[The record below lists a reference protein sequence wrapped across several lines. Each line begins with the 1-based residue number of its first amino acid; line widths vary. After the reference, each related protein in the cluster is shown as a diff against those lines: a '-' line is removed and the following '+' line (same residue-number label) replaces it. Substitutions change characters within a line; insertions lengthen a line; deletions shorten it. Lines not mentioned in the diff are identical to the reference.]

1 MPLLAVLGSVV
12 ALGIGT
18 SFAKQLFPQVGS
30 LGTTAL
36 RVGFSALLLLLIWR
50 PWRWTTT
57 RADAKSLVRYGIAL
71 GCMNLM
77 FYQSL
82 RTIPFGVAVAI
93 EFSGPLAVAFFSSRR
108 GVDYLWIALAI
119 AGLGLLLPLGHDV
132 ASLDPT
138 GVMFA
143 LGAAVCWASYIVF
156 GKRVG
161 HLHAG
166 HSVALGLT
174 MAAITVVP
182 FGVWH
187 AGSALLDPGILLF
200 GLGVAAVSSAIP
212 ISLEM
217 VALKRLT
224 PAAFGVMASMEPAVA
239 ALLGLLVLGE
249 QLSGLQWL
257 AIALVMCA
265 AAGSAATAK
274 PHARHRPL
282 ERPVDPATF
291 DLDRTLDPA
300 QTPGTQCGHAG
311 QTRREP
317 EHAGQSER

>member
-1 MPLLAVLGSVV
+1 VGSRHWAQAVPLLAVLGSVV

-57 RADAKSLVRYGIAL
+57 RADARSLVRYGIAL

-77 FYQSL
+77 FYQSIK
-82 RTIPFGVAVAI
+82 TIPFGVAVAI
-93 EFSGPLAVAFFSSRR
+93 EFSGPLAVAFFTSRR
-108 GVDYLWIALAI
+108 GIDYLWIALAI

-132 ASLDPT
+132 TTLDPA
-138 GVMFA
+138 GVGFG
-143 LGAAVCWASYIVF
+143 LGAAVFWAAYILF

-187 AGSALLDPGILLF
+187 AGSALLQPGILLF

-239 ALLGLLVLGE
+239 ALMGVLVLDE
-249 QLSGLQWL
+249 HLSGLQWL
-257 AIALVMCA
+257 AVVLVMCA

-274 PHARHRPL
+274 PDAHRG
-282 ERPVDPATF
+282 PA
-291 DLDRTLDPA
+291 DEIV
-300 QTPGTQCGHAG
+300 Q
-311 QTRREP
+311 
-317 EHAGQSER
+317 

>member
-1 MPLLAVLGSVV
+1 MTSSNRWAQAVPLLAVLGSVV

-50 PWRWTTT
+50 PWRWPLS
-57 RADAKSLVRYGIAL
+57 RADAKSLLRYGVAL

-93 EFSGPLAVAFFSSRR
+93 EFSGPLAVAFFTSRR
-108 GVDYLWIALAI
+108 GIDYLWIALAI

-132 ASLDPT
+132 ASLDPA
-138 GVMFA
+138 GVGFA

-166 HSVALGLT
+166 HSVSLGLT

-187 AGSALLDPGILLF
+187 AGSALLSPEILLF
-200 GLGVAAVSSAIP
+200 GLGVAAVSSAVP

-239 ALLGLLVLGE
+239 ALMGVLVLDE
-249 QLSGLQWL
+249 HLTDLQWL

-274 PHARHRPL
+274 PEVHRG
-282 ERPVDPATF
+282 PA
-291 DLDRTLDPA
+291 DEIV
-300 QTPGTQCGHAG
+300 Q
-311 QTRREP
+311 
-317 EHAGQSER
+317 

>member
-1 MPLLAVLGSVV
+1 MTSSSRWAQAVPLLAVLGSVV

-18 SFAKQLFPQVGS
+18 SFGKQLFPQVGA

-50 PWRWTTT
+50 PWRWTTS
-57 RADAKSLVRYGIAL
+57 RADLKSLVRYGMAL

-77 FYQSL
+77 FYQSIQ
-82 RTIPFGVAVAI
+82 TIPFGVAVAI
-93 EFSGPLAVAFFSSRR
+93 EFSGPLAVAFFTSRQR
-108 GVDYLWIALAI
+108 IDYLWIAFAI
-119 AGLGLLLPLGHDV
+119 AGLGLLLPLGHDM
-132 ASLDPT
+132 ASLDPA
-138 GVMFA
+138 GVGFG
-143 LGAAVCWASYIVF
+143 LGAAVFWAAYILF
-156 GKRVG
+156 GKKVG

-187 AGSALLDPGILLF
+187 AGSALLQPEILLA

-239 ALLGLLVLGE
+239 ALMGVLVLHE
-249 QLSGLQWL
+249 HLTGLQWL
-257 AIALVMCA
+257 AIVLVMCA

-274 PHARHRPL
+274 PDTHRG
-282 ERPVDPATF
+282 PA
-291 DLDRTLDPA
+291 DEIV
-300 QTPGTQCGHAG
+300 Q
-311 QTRREP
+311 
-317 EHAGQSER
+317 

>member
-1 MPLLAVLGSVV
+1 MTSSNRWAQALPLLAVFGSVV

-30 LGTTAL
+30 LGTSAL
-36 RVGFSALLLLLIWR
+36 RVGFSALILLLLWR
-50 PWRWTTT
+50 PWRWPLS
-57 RADAKSLVRYGIAL
+57 RADAKNLLRYGVAL

-82 RTIPFGVAVAI
+82 QSIPFGVAVAI
-93 EFSGPLAVAFFSSRR
+93 EFSGPLAVAFFTSRR
-108 GVDYLWIALAI
+108 RIDYLWIALAA

-132 ASLDPT
+132 TSLDPV
-138 GVMFA
+138 GVGFA

-217 VALKRLT
+217 VALQRLT

-239 ALLGLLVLGE
+239 ALLGLLVLSE
-249 QLSGLQWL
+249 QLTGLQWL
-257 AIALVMCA
+257 AIVLVMCA

-274 PHARHRPL
+274 PDAHRG
-282 ERPVDPATF
+282 PA
-291 DLDRTLDPA
+291 DEIV
-300 QTPGTQCGHAG
+300 Q
-311 QTRREP
+311 
-317 EHAGQSER
+317 

>member
-1 MPLLAVLGSVV
+1 MLAVFGSVV

-36 RVGFSALLLLLIWR
+36 RVGFSALLLLIIWR

-57 RADAKSLVRYGIAL
+57 RADAKNLLRYGVAL

-82 RTIPFGVAVAI
+82 RTIPFGIAVAI
-93 EFSGPLAVAFFSSRR
+93 EFSGPLAVAFFTSRQR
-108 GVDYLWIALAI
+108 IDYLWIALAA

-132 ASLDPT
+132 TSLDPT
-138 GVMFA
+138 GVGFA
-143 LGAAVCWASYIVF
+143 LGAAVCWATYILF
-156 GKRVG
+156 GKKVG

-182 FGVWH
+182 FGIWH
-187 AGSALLDPGILLF
+187 AGSALLQPQILLV

-239 ALLGLLVLGE
+239 ALLGLLVLDE
-249 QLSGLQWL
+249 QLTGLQWL
-257 AIALVMCA
+257 AIVLVMCA

-274 PHARHRPL
+274 PDAHRG
-282 ERPVDPATF
+282 PA
-291 DLDRTLDPA
+291 DEIV
-300 QTPGTQCGHAG
+300 Q
-311 QTRREP
+311 
-317 EHAGQSER
+317 

>member
-1 MPLLAVLGSVV
+1 LSSHRWAQAVPLLAVFGSVV

-18 SFAKQLFPQVGS
+18 SFAKQLFPLIGS

-57 RADAKSLVRYGIAL
+57 RADARSLVRYGVAL

-93 EFSGPLAVAFFSSRR
+93 EFSGPLAVAFFTSRQR
-108 GVDYLWIALAI
+108 IDYVWIALAI

-132 ASLDPT
+132 ASLNPE
-138 GVMFA
+138 GVLFA
-143 LGAAVCWASYIVF
+143 LGAAVCWAAYIVF

-182 FGVWH
+182 FGIWH
-187 AGSALLDPGILLF
+187 AGSALLQPHILLI

-217 VALKRLT
+217 VALKRLS

-239 ALLGLLVLGE
+239 AVMGVLVLSE
-249 QLSGLQWL
+249 QLTTLQWL
-257 AIALVMCA
+257 AIVLVMCA
-265 AAGSAATAK
+265 AAGSAATAQ
-274 PHARHRPL
+274 PDAHRG
-282 ERPVDPATF
+282 PA
-291 DLDRTLDPA
+291 DEIV
-300 QTPGTQCGHAG
+300 Q
-311 QTRREP
+311 
-317 EHAGQSER
+317 

>member
-50 PWRWTTT
+50 PWRWPLS
-57 RADAKSLVRYGIAL
+57 RADARSLLRYGVAL

-82 RTIPFGVAVAI
+82 QSIPFGVAVAI
-93 EFSGPLAVAFFSSRR
+93 EFSGPLAVAFFTSRQR
-108 GVDYLWIALAI
+108 IDYLWIALAI

-132 ASLDPT
+132 ASLDPE
-138 GVMFA
+138 GVVFA

-182 FGVWH
+182 FGIWH
-187 AGSALLDPGILLF
+187 AGSALLQPEILLF

-239 ALLGLLVLGE
+239 ALMGMLVLHE
-249 QLSGLQWL
+249 HLTALQWL
-257 AIALVMCA
+257 AIGLVMCA

-274 PHARHRPL
+274 PDAHRG
-282 ERPVDPATF
+282 PA
-291 DLDRTLDPA
+291 DEIV
-300 QTPGTQCGHAG
+300 Q
-311 QTRREP
+311 
-317 EHAGQSER
+317 

>member
-1 MPLLAVLGSVV
+1 MTSSSRWAQAVPLLAVLGSVV

-57 RADAKSLVRYGIAL
+57 RADARSLVRYGIAL

-93 EFSGPLAVAFFSSRR
+93 EFSGPLAVAFFTSRR
-108 GVDYLWIALAI
+108 GIDYLWIAFAI

-132 ASLDPT
+132 ASLNPE
-138 GVMFA
+138 GVLFA
-143 LGAAVCWASYIVF
+143 LGAAVCWAAYILF
-156 GKRVG
+156 GKKVG

-166 HSVALGLT
+166 HSVALGLS

-187 AGSALLDPGILLF
+187 AGSALLQPHILLI

-239 ALLGLLVLGE
+239 ALMGVLVLDE
-249 QLSGLQWL
+249 HLTALQWL

-274 PHARHRPL
+274 PDAHRG
-282 ERPVDPATF
+282 PA
-291 DLDRTLDPA
+291 DEIV
-300 QTPGTQCGHAG
+300 Q
-311 QTRREP
+311 
-317 EHAGQSER
+317 

>member
-1 MPLLAVLGSVV
+1 
-12 ALGIGT
+12 
-18 SFAKQLFPQVGS
+18 GS

-50 PWRWTTT
+50 PWRWPLSK
-57 RADAKSLVRYGIAL
+57 ADAKSLLRYGVVL

-82 RTIPFGVAVAI
+82 QSIPFGVAVAI
-93 EFSGPLAVAFFSSRR
+93 EFSGPLAVAFFTSRQR
-108 GVDYLWIALAI
+108 IDTLWIALAA

-132 ASLDPT
+132 SSLDPV
-138 GVMFA
+138 GVGFA
-143 LGAAVCWASYIVF
+143 LGAAVCWATYILF
-156 GKRVG
+156 GKKVG

-182 FGVWH
+182 FGIWH
-187 AGSALLDPGILLF
+187 AGSALLQPHILLY

-224 PAAFGVMASMEPAVA
+224 PAAFGVMTSMEPAVA

-249 QLSGLQWL
+249 QLTGLQWL
-257 AIALVMCA
+257 AVMLVMGA

-274 PHARHRPL
+274 PDTHRG
-282 ERPVDPATF
+282 PA
-291 DLDRTLDPA
+291 DEIV
-300 QTPGTQCGHAG
+300 Q
-311 QTRREP
+311 
-317 EHAGQSER
+317 

>member
-1 MPLLAVLGSVV
+1 MSSPRWAQAVPLLAVLGSVV

-50 PWRWTTT
+50 PWRWTTN
-57 RADAKSLVRYGIAL
+57 RADAKNLVRYGIAL

-77 FYQSL
+77 FYQSIK
-82 RTIPFGVAVAI
+82 TIPFGVAVAI
-93 EFSGPLAVAFFSSRR
+93 EFSGPLAVAFFTSRR
-108 GVDYLWIALAI
+108 GIDYLWIGLAI

-132 ASLDPT
+132 RSLDPA
-138 GVMFA
+138 GVGFG
-143 LGAAVCWASYIVF
+143 LGAAVFWAAYILF
-156 GKRVG
+156 GKQVG

-187 AGSALLDPGILLF
+187 AGSALLQPGILLA

-239 ALLGLLVLGE
+239 ALMGVLVLDE
-249 QLSGLQWL
+249 QLSGVQWL
-257 AIALVMCA
+257 AIMLVMCA

-274 PHARHRPL
+274 PDAHRG
-282 ERPVDPATF
+282 PA
-291 DLDRTLDPA
+291 DEIV
-300 QTPGTQCGHAG
+300 Q
-311 QTRREP
+311 
-317 EHAGQSER
+317 

>member
-1 MPLLAVLGSVV
+1 MHSSRWAQAVPLLAVLGSVV

-18 SFAKQLFPQVGS
+18 SLGKQLFPQVGA

-57 RADAKSLVRYGIAL
+57 RADLKSLVRYGMAL

-77 FYQSL
+77 FYQSIQ
-82 RTIPFGVAVAI
+82 TIPFGVAVAI
-93 EFSGPLAVAFFSSRR
+93 EFSGPLAVAFFTSRQR
-108 GVDYLWIALAI
+108 IDYLWIAFAI

-132 ASLDPT
+132 ASLDPV
-138 GVMFA
+138 GVMFG
-143 LGAAVCWASYIVF
+143 LGAAVFWAAYILF
-156 GKRVG
+156 GKKVG

-187 AGSALLDPGILLF
+187 AGRALLDPGILLY
-200 GLGVAAVSSAIP
+200 GLGVAAVSSAVP

-239 ALLGLLVLGE
+239 ALMGVLVLDE
-249 QLSGLQWL
+249 HLSGLQWL
-257 AIALVMCA
+257 AIVLVMCA

-274 PHARHRPL
+274 PDAHSG
-282 ERPVDPATF
+282 PA
-291 DLDRTLDPA
+291 DEIV
-300 QTPGTQCGHAG
+300 Q
-311 QTRREP
+311 
-317 EHAGQSER
+317 